1 MKSELLRL
9 FKAVVVKSNVVGPK
23 QKRHVSEELL
33 KKTIKRG
40 FIFSSNVL
48 ANYSESEL
56 GLLVAQV
63 EQEVGLTSEKM
74 NATFHKSW
82 AKVKNASMEQL
93 VMEQL
98 VHYLTTYGFE
108 ALGIYNEDSVYIPKE
123 KLEIPE
129 LKEGIKL
136 VVIKGYTEQE
146 IKDKVIKL
154 LQSGIALK
162 EDTVKDVF
170 TVAIEV
176 GFKEKDIELVRNK
189 EIKIAFYDHFGIV
202 PNDPLEFLRYVIF
215 KTTKSTLLIKN
226 KMMISLIKAYFTH
239 NNINDGKDITKAF
252 KTYVKDNSLGRLA
265 EIFYRFKP
273 LFLAFRSNK
282 EMKKIVNK
290 IRRLAVEHHK
300 PMQESYLNTIT
311 SQLKNNIAIDVK
323 LLQEELDKVNIF
335 RKIRLM
341 YALKFRTI
349 ETDSILYKVRN
360 GKSFAT
366 KFEFTNQD
374 NAKRILDIV
383 TKSIVNDMKSK
394 VEGKKVY
401 IPKDVIYALPATEK
415 QFTGNI
421 PSGSC
426 VKVDKDMVFG
436 VHWYNSPETRV
447 DIDLSLL
454 NIDGK
459 IGWNDRFR
467 SSEDGD
473 ADILFSGDVTDAP
486 RPNGATELF
495 YVQRQV
501 KGAHMMMVN
510 NYTFNFGKYDEVS
523 FDIIVGKEQ
532 VSNLNRNY
540 MVDPNNIV
548 ATVKSSMQD
557 KQKMLGIIVTTTKGN
572 RFYFTESS
580 LGNSIVSTN
589 NEYTEQAREFTLNY
603 YEHAPTLNDL
613 LEKAGCI
620 LVDDKSKCDID
631 LSIESL
637 EKDKIIS
644 LISKE

>member
-1 MKSELLRL
+1 
-9 FKAVVVKSNVVGPK
+9 
-23 QKRHVSEELL
+23 
-33 KKTIKRG
+33 
-40 FIFSSNVL
+40 
-48 ANYSESEL
+48 
-56 GLLVAQV
+56 
-63 EQEVGLTSEKM
+63 M

-426 VKVDKDMVFG
+426 IKVDKDMIFG
-436 VHWYNSPETRV
+436 VHW
-447 DIDLSLL
+447 
-454 NIDGK
+454 
-459 IGWNDRFR
+459 
-467 SSEDGD
+467 
-473 ADILFSGDVTDAP
+473 
-486 RPNGATELF
+486 
-495 YVQRQV
+495 
-501 KGAHMMMVN
+501 
-510 NYTFNFGKYDEVS
+510 
-523 FDIIVGKEQ
+523 
-532 VSNLNRNY
+532 
-540 MVDPNNIV
+540 
-548 ATVKSSMQD
+548 
-557 KQKMLGIIVTTTKGN
+557 
-572 RFYFTESS
+572 
-580 LGNSIVSTN
+580 
-589 NEYTEQAREFTLNY
+589 
-603 YEHAPTLNDL
+603 
-613 LEKAGCI
+613 
-620 LVDDKSKCDID
+620 
-631 LSIESL
+631 
-637 EKDKIIS
+637 
-644 LISKE
+644 